1 MKIGIECHVQ
11 LSTKSKIFCSCP
23 TQGSE
28 KPNSRC
34 CETCLGHPG
43 SKPVLN
49 IEALKQGIKVALA
62 LNCKIAPETF
72 FSRKNYSYPD
82 LCRNFQITQYEVPF
96 SSQGNLEGIRIRRIH
111 LEEDPGALIHKKT
124 FCLIDYNRSGI
135 PLIEIVTEPDFKSSN
150 QVREFLK
157 KLITILEYL
166 DVYTRQSEATM
177 KADINVSTTGE
188 RVEIKNISSLKEI
201 ERALDYEIARQT
213 ENPAKVQQTLGWDP
227 NKGKTFLMREKETEI
242 DYGYIFEPDLT
253 KIEISQEF
261 LKDIQKTIPELNESK
276 LIRFKQQYKLPD
288 EEASVLTSEIR
299 LSNLFEEV
307 AKKIDPILAAR
318 WLKRDLLK
326 LLNYNKTNLREITID
341 SRKIIQ
347 ILDSLAKNQIT
358 DKTAKELLIKLI
370 QDSNFNPLDY
380 IKKEKLEIISTI
392 SDLEGLCKEA
402 IQENKPAI
410 EDYKKGNE
418 KAINFL
424 VGAVMKKSKGKAD
437 PKKVEK
443 ILKELIK
450 ND

>member
-392 SDLEGLCKEA
+392 SDLESLCKEA
-402 IQENKPAI
+402 ISENKPAI
-410 EDYKKGNE
+410 EDYKHGNE